1 MSKNKW
7 EKRSGGFS
15 GVEGVS
21 GTVERTDS
29 AEPGLGTSEGGQEY
43 AEDSVVLPDVEAG
56 RKMVDV
62 LPPAVVP
69 APVVSPVVASAAPK
83 TVSHVHAHP
92 NTNRI
97 LQGKPP
103 HVRKYLAGK

>member
-29 AEPGLGTSEGGQEY
+29 AEPGVGTSEGGLEY
-43 AEDSVVLPDVEAG
+43 AEDAVVLPDVEAG
-56 RKMVDV
+56 KTMVDV
-62 LPPAVVP
+62 PPPAVVP
-69 APVVSPVVASAAPK
+69 TPVVSPVVAAPVSSK
-83 TVSHVHAHP
+83 AVSHVHAHP

-103 HVRKYLAGK
+103 HVR